1 MKSGPRTLSDRAA
14 ELLAKHEELG
24 AQLAR
29 PEVLDDPNRLR
40 DTARAHSELEQAVEP
55 ARRYLRLLDQLR
67 QAEELASGEDDGGLA
82 ELAAEEVGEL
92 EEERGRLESELRE
105 LRR

>member
-1 MKSGPRTLSDRAA
+1 MNTGPKTLSDRAA

-24 AQLAR
+24 ALLAS

-40 DTARAHSELEQAVEP
+40 DTARSHSELEQRVEP

-82 ELAAEEVGEL
+82 ELAAEEVSEL
-92 EEERGRLESELRE
+92 EAERERLD
-105 LRR
+105 